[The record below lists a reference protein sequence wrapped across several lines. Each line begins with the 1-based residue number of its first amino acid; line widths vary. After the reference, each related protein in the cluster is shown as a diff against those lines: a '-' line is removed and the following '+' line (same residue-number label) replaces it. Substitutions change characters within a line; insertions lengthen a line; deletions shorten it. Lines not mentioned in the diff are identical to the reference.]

1 MLHGGSEIDYRA
13 FLEEVKR
20 VVREAIEE
28 SKREDILK
36 LGSAVMKIAE
46 VLEGILGELRKHREI
61 LEEHSRILRE
71 HSKILEEHS
80 RILEKHSKILEE
92 HTRILREHSKSLA
105 RLEAGLGALGA
116 RLGVDLERTI
126 LNIYRDVLSHMGI
139 ETVKVEKISYK
150 DIDGR
155 YYRKGAKLEL
165 DIYVHDTE
173 VEFIEVK
180 SYADV
185 GDVEWFQTR
194 CEVFEKI
201 LGKKP
206 SRRILVAVNISTE
219 ALERARE
226 LGIEVVYGRALE
238 KE

>member
-80 RILEKHSKILEE
+80 RILEE

-139 ETVKVEKISYK
+139 EPVKVEKISYK

-185 GDVEWFQTR
+185 GDVEWFQER

-226 LGIEVVYGRALE
+226 LGIEVVYGRVLE

>member
-46 VLEGILGELRKHREI
+46 VLEGILGELRKYREI

-80 RILEKHSKILEE
+80 RILEE

-139 ETVKVEKISYK
+139 EPVRVEKISYK

-194 CEVFEKI
+194 CEVFERI

>member
-20 VVREAIEE
+20 AVREAIEE

-36 LGSAVMKIAE
+36 LGSAVMKVAE

-80 RILEKHSKILEE
+80 RILEE

-194 CEVFEKI
+194 CEVFERI